1 MLLSTLQIYYVFL
14 NFHINRQLTKGQ
26 HIYII
31 FGYESYMYLMLNI
44 CIRSII
50 ECPLKSYA

>member
-1 MLLSTLQIYYVFL
+1 MQIYYVFL
-14 NFHINRQLTKGQ
+14 NFHINRQLNKGQ

-31 FGYESYMYLMLNI
+31 FGYESYMYLILHI

-50 ECPLKSYA
+50 ECPLKVMLDL